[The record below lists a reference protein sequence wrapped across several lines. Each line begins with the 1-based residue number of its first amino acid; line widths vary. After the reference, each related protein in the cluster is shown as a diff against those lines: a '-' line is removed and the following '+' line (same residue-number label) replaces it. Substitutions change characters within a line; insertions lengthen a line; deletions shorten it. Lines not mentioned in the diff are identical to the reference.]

1 MRERVERVFASLEQ
15 LIGTLPVPPSHRE
28 LIWVH
33 LKAGREQALASP
45 RLPAIQLPLL
55 VHAAITGDE
64 RPAHHLAEACT
75 LLYFGVDLFDNLIDD
90 ELSSSWDTRDP
101 AEASLAATT
110 LLAAA
115 PQIAVARLRERGVP
129 PERLW
134 ELAHLFAE
142 TLLTMSAGEHE
153 DVLLTGRADVRPE
166 MCRDMIERK
175 SGSEFA
181 LFAKAGAI
189 LATEDEG
196 VIQQYADFGRCFGMA
211 SQLRSDV
218 WDIWSAEISQD
229 LTNGRCTLPVVHA
242 LSTLREGR
250 RERLQELLSAARDS
264 AEHHDE
270 VRTLL
275 AETGSMSHTTMVIEV
290 YLRRAREYLAATSP
304 LEPAGQD
311 LRTLLDKVSLLAT
324 SNDGHQ

>member
-33 LKAGREQALASP
+33 LNAGRGQALASP

-75 LLYFGVDLFDNLIDD
+75 LLYFGVDLFDNLIDN
-90 ELSSSWDTRDP
+90 ELSSTWDTRDP

-115 PQIAVARLRERGVP
+115 PQIAVARLREHGVP

-134 ELAHLFAE
+134 ELAHHFAE

-153 DVLLTGRADVRPE
+153 DVLFTGQADVRPE

-181 LFAKAGAI
+181 LFAKAGAM

-196 VIQQYADFGRCFGMA
+196 VIQRYADFGRCFGMA

-229 LTNGRCTLPVVHA
+229 LINGRCTLPVVHA
-242 LSTLREGR
+242 LSTLREES
-250 RERLQELLSAARDS
+250 RERLQELLRAARDS

-270 VRTLL
+270 VRMLL
-275 AETGSMSHTTMVIEV
+275 AETGSISHTTMVIEV

-311 LRTLLDKVSLLAT
+311 LRMLLDKVSLLAT
-324 SNDGHQ
+324 SDDGHQ

>member
-15 LIGTLPVPPSHRE
+15 LIGTLPVPRSHRE
-28 LIWVH
+28 LIWIH
-33 LKAGREQALASP
+33 LKAGREQARASP

-55 VHAAITGDE
+55 VHAAISGDE

-75 LLYFGVDLFDNLIDD
+75 LLYFGVDLFDNFIDD

-115 PQIAVARLRERGVP
+115 PQIAVARLREHGVP

-153 DVLLTGRADVRPE
+153 DVLFTGRVDVRPE

-181 LFAKAGAI
+181 LFAKAGAM

-196 VIQQYADFGRCFGMA
+196 VIQQYAAFGRCFGMA

-229 LTNGRCTLPVVHA
+229 LINGRCTLPVVHA
-242 LSTLREGR
+242 LSTLREGS
-250 RERLQELLSAARDS
+250 RERLQELLRAARDS

-270 VRTLL
+270 VRMLL
-275 AETGSMSHTTMVIEV
+275 AETGSLSHTTMVIEV
-290 YLRRAREYLAATSP
+290 YLRRAHEYLAATSP

-311 LRTLLDKVSLLAT
+311 LRALLDKVSLLAT
-324 SNDGHQ
+324 SDDGHQ